1 MKNCTSSI
9 RCRDSNSR
17 PLEHESPR
25 ITTRP
30 WLPPMVLPFTYETKL
45 HHHHHVL
52 LYLPTYLPTYLH
64 TYPSW
69 PMSSVDKSNIQTS
82 GQKYFLWYVMSWQQ
96 GRPSRG
102 AFPSLRTGQFCC
114 SANLKF
120 FARLSLNTFSVFSYQ
135 RSRQLCLTQNKN
147 GFTVFFQFL
156 KVKIL

>member
-52 LYLPTYLPTYLH
+52 LYLPIYLPTYLPTYLPAYLP
-64 TYPSW
+64 TYLSW
-69 PMSSVDKSNIQTS
+69 PMSSVDKPNIQTS
-82 GQKYFLWYVMSWQQ
+82 GQKYFFVICDELAAGQTQQ
-96 GRPSRG
+96 GG
-102 AFPSLRTGQFCC
+102 FPVTKDRSVLLFCK
-114 SANLKF
+114 L
-120 FARLSLNTFSVFSYQ
+120 
-135 RSRQLCLTQNKN
+135 
-147 GFTVFFQFL
+147 
-156 KVKIL
+156 KILCPSFFEYF